1 MINMKNKIDMLWDD
15 NPVDVIAEANFIW
28 SIANKLRGTYM
39 PDKYGDVIIPM
50 TILRRF
56 ECALSHTKNKVIET
70 YENNPKIPTLALEKK
85 SGFQFYNTSHFDL
98 KELQNSESEQLAKDF
113 ENYLDGFSANVQDI
127 MKQLKLVDHI
137 KTMDE
142 GGCLLSVVKA
152 FSELDLDPATYDS
165 IKMGYIF
172 ENLIGRFYQNVDAG
186 QYYTGRDIIKCLVSI
201 LTSEGSDD
209 IFEDHKVI
217 TICDQACGTG
227 GMLSIAYSYL
237 KHVNPSADVRLFG
250 QELMGP
256 SYAIGLAE
264 MLIKGQD
271 AKNFRHADTF
281 KEDCFNG
288 KKMRFVIE
296 NPPFGTPWSGKDAKD
311 GQEKAVKDE
320 FDKVVRN
327 EPSRWGAGLP
337 SGGDSQLIF
346 MQSAIDKMDNELGR
360 AAIIENGSPLFTGGT
375 ASGESQIRRWMLEK
389 DLIEAIIALPTDLF
403 YNTGI
408 QTYVWILSKNKRKAR
423 KGKIQL
429 IDASGIYH
437 KLRKG
442 LGYKKNE
449 LTPEDRKKITEL
461 YVNFEDNEYVKIY
474 NNTEFIY
481 REYSTMQPL
490 QRSYAINE
498 DRINDMIQKGSLD
511 NFYNANK
518 VFELDNSLDQ
528 LTDKD
533 KKTLVKFKENE
544 SEYNRIINLLK
555 SVSSDKV
562 FYSLDSFKKYVS
574 SLNLDIDKKLLDKI
588 IDGLSIMDKNAEIQK
603 DKKGNI
609 IYDKDTKDTEIV
621 KWNESID
628 DYMKREVLPHVPDAK
643 AFFDGDD
650 ENALFD
656 NDFGKKIIK
665 IGAEIPFTRYFYK
678 YQEPTPS
685 KDLLKKF
692 KDLENTVREKIDA
705 LF

>member
-1 MINMKNKIDMLWDD
+1 M
-15 NPVDVIAEANFIW
+15 E
-28 SIANKLRGTYM
+28 RT
-39 PDKYGDVIIPM
+39 
-50 TILRRF
+50 
-56 ECALSHTKNKVIET
+56 
-70 YENNPKIPTLALEKK
+70 
-85 SGFQFYNTSHFDL
+85 
-98 KELQNSESEQLAKDF
+98 
-113 ENYLDGFSANVQDI
+113 
-127 MKQLKLVDHI
+127 
-137 KTMDE
+137 
-142 GGCLLSVVKA
+142 
-152 FSELDLDPATYDS
+152 
-165 IKMGYIF
+165 
-172 ENLIGRFYQNVDAG
+172 
-186 QYYTGRDIIKCLVSI
+186 
-201 LTSEGSDD
+201 
-209 IFEDHKVI
+209 

-227 GMLSIAYSYL
+227 GMLSTAYSYL
-237 KHVNPSADVRLFG
+237 KHVNSSADVRLFG
-250 QELMGP
+250 QEYMGP

-281 KEDCFNG
+281 KEDCFKG

-320 FDKVVRN
+320 FDKASRN
-327 EPSRWGAGLP
+327 EHSRWCAGLP

-346 MQSAIDKMDNELGR
+346 MQSAIDKMDDKLGR

-474 NNTEFIY
+474 DNTEFIY

-498 DRINDMIQKGSLD
+498 DRINGMIQKGSLD

-518 VFELDNSLDQ
+518 VFELDNSLDP

-533 KKTLVKFKENE
+533 KKILAKFKENE

-555 SVSSDKV
+555 SISSDKV

-650 ENALFD
+650 ENASFD
-656 NDFGKKIIK
+656 DDFGKKNIK

-678 YQEPTPS
+678 YNQPENS
-685 KDLLKKF
+685 ENLAFKF
-692 KDLENTVREKIDA
+692 EELENSLRVKISHLFGGEK
-705 LF
+705 